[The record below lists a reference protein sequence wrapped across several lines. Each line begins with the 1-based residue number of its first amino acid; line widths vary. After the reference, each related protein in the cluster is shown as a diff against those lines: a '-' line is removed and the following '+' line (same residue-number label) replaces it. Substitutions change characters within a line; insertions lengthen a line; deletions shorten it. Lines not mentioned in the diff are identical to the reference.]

1 MDSRNTKTEIWTPKS
16 PEFELGTAI
25 TEAIKEI
32 NSQDPKKMIEGLEQK
47 VQKSKNGIRFAVLDG
62 NRPDEYSQTDALV
75 MFNPFANAATD
86 NMLVRA
92 EFIRLVAKHEDVRDD
107 AGKLKPV
114 VMLASPGLGGS
125 KVNLTREEIDEVI
138 AGELGPVAREML
150 HAVSELEVGHVALLG
165 FSQGADMA
173 VAGARQGYSANL
185 DTKSVAIGDPAGIA
199 DRDATALGLDF
210 MKSGGMKEV
219 VQANNIDAQKIAL
232 GFGYGNQDFLQ
243 GFIPSVLF
251 NRTNH
256 YIWRALGNNSFEQH
270 IQQILDEGKVEKLV
284 IGYGAESAIAQ
295 PAKIE
300 PIINA
305 LDTNNPT
312 SLTSIKVES
321 ARHTWGDNLALLAK
335 LYMRAVS

>member
-1 MDSRNTKTEIWTPKS
+1 MNSRNAKTEIWTPKS
-16 PEFELGTAI
+16 PEFELGPAI

-32 NSQDPKKMIEGLEQK
+32 NSRDPKKMIEDLGQK
-47 VQKSKNGIRFAVLDG
+47 IQKSENGIRFAVLDG

-114 VMLASPGLGGS
+114 VMLASPALGGS
-125 KVNLTREEIDEVI
+125 KVNLTRKEVDEVI

-150 HAVSELEVGHVALLG
+150 HAVSELKVGHVALLG
-165 FSQGADMA
+165 FSQGADIA
-173 VAGARQGYSANL
+173 LAGARQGYSANL
-185 DTKSVAIGDPAGIA
+185 DTNSVAVGDTAGIA
-199 DRDATALGLDF
+199 ERSAIGLASDF
-210 MKSGGMKEV
+210 IKSGGMKEV

-232 GFGYGNQDFLQ
+232 GFGYGNQDFLF
-243 GFIPSVLF
+243 GFVPSVLF

-256 YIWRALGNNSFEQH
+256 YIWQALGNNSFEQH
-270 IQQILDEGKVEKLV
+270 MQQILDEGKVEKLV

-295 PAKIE
+295 PSKIE
-300 PIINA
+300 PIINS
-305 LDTNNPT
+305 LDTDSPT

-321 ARHTWGDNLALLAK
+321 AKHTWGDNLALLAK